1 MEILASWGPGRNGWA
16 SAEAS
21 AGDEKIGMTRPPT
34 RVLDRRLKT
43 GMLEVGRASGGSK
56 GVNRKLKVFSRKLLA
71 NGRRIR
77 EIVMVM
83 VMVVVIVIVQY

>member
-43 GMLEVGRASGGSK
+43 GMLEVGRASGGAKELIES
-56 GVNRKLKVFSRKLLA
+56 LKSLA
-71 NGRRIR
+71 
-77 EIVMVM
+77 VSC
-83 VMVVVIVIVQY
+83 